1 MSEESLVPRRLTLL
15 GEAMRPIWQKL
26 EAEIE
31 QSAWSS
37 TPVMDIVA
45 TVRHELAQLETA
57 VHRLT
62 ERINDLMDEVVSN
75 EAASDS
81 DVYRAVGRFEAPLRD
96 VLASYHGVQGL
107 AAYGADAEA
116 RDLLASVYRHSLIE
130 IRDWLG
136 ELVETLA
143 DPMAAVR
150 RRGLP
155 TSGYV
160 ELPLTLELTAA
171 PELAGLSR
179 WAERQGGYGV
189 FSSSTSPNRKSGLG
203 FWGTVG
209 AVMLGWWIGEA
220 LFGDDDCGT
229 GGT

>member
-1 MSEESLVPRRLTLL
+1 MNDESLLPRRLTVL
-15 GEAMRPIWQKL
+15 GEAMRPVSQKL
-26 EAEIE
+26 DAELDYT
-31 QSAWSS
+31 AWST
-37 TPVMDIVA
+37 TPVVDIAA

-62 ERINDLMDEVVSN
+62 DRINDLMGEVVSN
-75 EAASDS
+75 ESASDS
-81 DVYRAVGRFEAPLRD
+81 EVYRAVGRFEALLRD
-96 VLASYHGVQGL
+96 VLASYHGVLSL

-116 RDLLASVYRHSLIE
+116 RDLLAGVYRHSLIE
-130 IRDWLG
+130 LRDWLH

-143 DPMAAVR
+143 DPMAAVH

-179 WAERQGGYGV
+179 WAGRHHDYGA
-189 FSSSTSPNRKSGLG
+189 FSSTISPNRRSGLG

-209 AVMLGWWIGEA
+209 AVMLGWGIGEA

-229 GGT
+229 GGA